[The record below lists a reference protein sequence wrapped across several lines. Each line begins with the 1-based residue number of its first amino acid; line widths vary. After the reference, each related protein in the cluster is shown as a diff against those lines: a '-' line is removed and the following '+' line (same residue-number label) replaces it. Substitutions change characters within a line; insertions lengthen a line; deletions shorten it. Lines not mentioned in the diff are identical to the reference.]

1 VGPQASRFR
10 EERNYFVDVFRP
22 LPYFAGLINRMILK
36 AIAVSPFI
44 RDAKKNHGAPERR
57 MAQIWS

>member
-1 VGPQASRFR
+1 M
-10 EERNYFVDVFRP
+10 DVFRP

-44 RDAKKNHGAPERR
+44 RDAKKNHEASERR
-57 MAQIWS
+57 LAQIWS